1 MINQTKYNIT
11 LPMTTEMTLVK
22 FQNITHFYVY
32 NTFFFYK
39 IARPTIY
46 NELQIDSSSNSIMLK
61 YLHPNN
67 SQHKIE
73 QIFKLF
79 FSSWYTYFFNKIKF
93 TGKGYRITFRRKK
106 RMIKFFFGRSHPTIV
121 LFRSIKIKKPH
132 KYKFVIL
139 NNSLNRLSKI
149 TLSIKSIKPINL
161 YTKRGLRTSRQII
174 FKRKSNKK
182 TF

>member
-79 FSSWYTYFFNKIKF
+79 FSS
-93 TGKGYRITFRRKK
+93 
-106 RMIKFFFGRSHPTIV
+106 
-121 LFRSIKIKKPH
+121 
-132 KYKFVIL
+132 
-139 NNSLNRLSKI
+139 
-149 TLSIKSIKPINL
+149 
-161 YTKRGLRTSRQII
+161 
-174 FKRKSNKK
+174 
-182 TF
+182 